1 MAFRS
6 ANERPDLTPLSRSKP
21 QLEFPC
27 DCKVAS
33 NNVAVAV
40 LHRASRESKAK
51 KIGVALASPV
61 DACFAD
67 QICTLA
73 EPVPPEMQP
82 LSARFLFAR
91 HCRYKTTEIPV
102 SQSNASPLKIILPNV
117 SQLRRELSLQ
127 PIDL

>member
-1 MAFRS
+1 M
-6 ANERPDLTPLSRSKP
+6 
-21 QLEFPC
+21 
-27 DCKVAS
+27 
-33 NNVAVAV
+33 
-40 LHRASRESKAK
+40 AK

-73 EPVPPEMQP
+73 EPVPPEMH
-82 LSARFLFAR
+82 RFRLGFFLRGIAATR
-91 HCRYKTTEIPV
+91 PQKSPV